1 MFFNAF
7 TLLHKVWTKFIS
19 KAKLVIGSYEL
30 VYQMAHVRKIASH
43 NKYIYG
49 SFLTHGWMDLIE
61 ARTWDDSKVCDGLSI
76 LN

>member
-1 MFFNAF
+1 
-7 TLLHKVWTKFIS
+7 
-19 KAKLVIGSYEL
+19 
-30 VYQMAHVRKIASH
+30 MALVRKIASH
-43 NKYIYG
+43 DKYIYG